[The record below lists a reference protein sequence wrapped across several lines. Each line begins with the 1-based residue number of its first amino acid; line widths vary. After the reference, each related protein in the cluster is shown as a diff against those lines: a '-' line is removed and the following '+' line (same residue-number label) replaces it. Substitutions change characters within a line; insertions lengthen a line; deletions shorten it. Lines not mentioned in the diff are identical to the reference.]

1 MSDGVSGPV
10 RDEPLSWPVASSEK
24 RFEGRV
30 VAVRSDTV
38 RSPVDGSEFVRDVVV
53 HPGAVA
59 VVAVD
64 DRGRV
69 LVVRQFRHP
78 VRLRPVELPAGLRD
92 VAGEPPHESAAREL
106 YEEGHVRAA
115 EWRVL
120 ADLLTSPGMTDE
132 AIRVFLAR
140 GIETLPDG
148 DRFAGEHEEADLGVD
163 WVPLDDLVAAV
174 LAGDV
179 QNATLCAGVLAA
191 KAARD
196 GAGYD
201 ALRPVDA
208 PWPAGSWRGD
218 DGDGD
223 GGGPGG
229 GPGRGR
235 GSGDASAASGG

>member
-1 MSDGVSGPV
+1 MTGP
-10 RDEPLSWPVASSEK
+10 RDEPLSWPVAESVT

-30 VAVRSDTV
+30 IAVRSDTV

-64 DRGRV
+64 DQDRV
-69 LVVRQFRHP
+69 LVVRQYRHP

-106 YEEGHVRAA
+106 YEEGHVEAA

-148 DRFAGEHEEADLGVD
+148 DRFAGEHEEADLGVE

-179 QNATLCAGVLAA
+179 QNATLCVGVLAA

-201 ALRPVDA
+201 ALRLVSE
-208 PWPAGSWRGD
+208 PWPAGSWPGGEPDGRGP
-218 DGDGD
+218 DGGR
-223 GGGPGG
+223 GGGPDGN
-229 GPGRGR
+229 RLD
-235 GSGDASAASGG
+235 GDRSGG

>member
-1 MSDGVSGPV
+1 MTGRDTP
-10 RDEPLSWPVASSEK
+10 RDEPLRWPVASSITN
-24 RFEGRV
+24 FVGRV

-64 DRGRV
+64 DEGRV
-69 LVVRQFRHP
+69 LVVRQYRHP
-78 VRLRPVELPAGLRD
+78 VGLRPVELPAGLRD
-92 VAGEPPHESAAREL
+92 VDGEPPHEAAAREL
-106 YEEGHVRAA
+106 YEEGHVRAGD
-115 EWRVL
+115 WRVL
-120 ADLLTSPGMTDE
+120 VDLLTSPGMTDE

-140 GIETLPDG
+140 GVEALPD
-148 DRFAGEHEEADLGVD
+148 DARFAGVAEEADLGVA

-201 ALRPVDA
+201 ALRPIDA
-208 PWPAGSWRGD
+208 PWP
-218 DGDGD
+218 
-223 GGGPGG
+223 
-229 GPGRGR
+229 
-235 GSGDASAASGG
+235 SGDKSGG

>member
-1 MSDGVSGPV
+1 MSGDGVSGPL
-10 RDEPLSWPVASSEK
+10 RDEPLSWPVAASER

-64 DRGRV
+64 DQYRV
-69 LVVRQFRHP
+69 LVVRQYRHP

-92 VAGEPPHESAAREL
+92 VAGEPPHEAAAREL
-106 YEEGHVRAA
+106 YEEGHVEAA

-140 GIETLPDG
+140 GIDTLPDG
-148 DRFAGEHEEADLGVD
+148 DRFAGEHEEADLGVE

-208 PWPAGSWRGD
+208 PWPAGDRRAGSRPGD
-218 DGDGD
+218 
-223 GGGPGG
+223 
-229 GPGRGR
+229 R
-235 GSGDASAASGG
+235 SGG

>member
-1 MSDGVSGPV
+1 MSAP
-10 RDEPLSWPVASSEK
+10 RDEPLRWPVTASAH

-64 DRGRV
+64 EDGRV
-69 LVVRQFRHP
+69 LVVRQYRHP
-78 VRLRPVELPAGLRD
+78 VGLRPVELPAGLRD
-92 VAGEPPHESAAREL
+92 VDGEPPHESAAREL

-115 EWRVL
+115 DWRVL
-120 ADLLTSPGMTDE
+120 IDLLTSPGMTDE

-140 GIETLPDG
+140 GVEVLPDA
-148 DRFAGEHEEADLGVD
+148 DRFAGEHEEADLGVE
-163 WVPLDDLVAAV
+163 WVPLDDLVAAA
-174 LAGDV
+174 LAGNV
-179 QNATLCAGVLAA
+179 QNATLVAAVLAA

-201 ALRPVDA
+201 ALRAVGA
-208 PWPAGSWRGD
+208 PWPSGD
-218 DGDGD
+218 KDGD
-223 GGGPGG
+223 
-229 GPGRGR
+229 
-235 GSGDASAASGG
+235 SSAG

>member
-1 MSDGVSGPV
+1 MSTP
-10 RDEPLSWPVASSEK
+10 RDEPLSWPVVDSEE
-24 RFEGRV
+24 RFDGRV
-30 VAVRSDTV
+30 IAVRSDTV

-64 DRGRV
+64 DQDRV
-69 LVVRQFRHP
+69 LVVRQYRHP
-78 VRLRPVELPAGLRD
+78 VGLRPVELPAGLRD
-92 VAGEPPHESAAREL
+92 VDGEPPHEAAAREL

-115 EWRVL
+115 DWRVL
-120 ADLLTSPGMTDE
+120 IDLLTSPGMTDE

-140 GIETLPDG
+140 GVEALPD
-148 DRFAGEHEEADLGVD
+148 DERFDGVAEEADLGVE
-163 WVPLDDLVAAV
+163 WVPVDDLVAAA

-208 PWPAGSWRGD
+208 PWP
-218 DGDGD
+218 
-223 GGGPGG
+223 
-229 GPGRGR
+229 
-235 GSGDASAASGG
+235 SGDKPADRSGG

>member
-1 MSDGVSGPV
+1 MSGPLGGGL
-10 RDEPLSWPVASSEK
+10 RDEPLSWPVADSAT
-24 RFEGRV
+24 RFDGHV
-30 VAVRSDTV
+30 IGVRSDTV

-64 DRGRV
+64 EWDRV
-69 LVVRQFRHP
+69 LVVRQYRHP

-120 ADLLTSPGMTDE
+120 IDLLTSPGMTDE

-140 GIETLPDG
+140 GVETLPDG
-148 DRFAGEHEEADLGVD
+148 DRFAGEHEEADLGVE

-208 PWPAGSWRGD
+208 PWPAGSWPGGPGGP
-218 DGDGD
+218 DGLDGGD
-223 GGGPGG
+223 GGGLE
-229 GPGRGR
+229 
-235 GSGDASAASGG
+235 GSRLDGDRSGG